1 MLVSAVTLGCAL
13 LLAQW
18 EGAPPSG
25 PPPVQDRDAPVRP
38 TPPLLTPAIPPSR
51 EPPFEP
57 QPADGQPA
65 QGEEGAPPVPPVSEG
80 PPPRTDEREQTLPA
94 SDSLDEEAPP
104 TGPLFQRPEDG
115 GSTRDEGA
123 PLVASVIQPPADP
136 LPVQDSER
144 PVVCLTLPPTPA
156 VPSGYWRAQ
165 CDSRERRCLI
175 SPQHELDMDGQE
187 TGRMLERARGCILER
202 DAAIPAD
209 ELRTYRLEPSI
220 ADAPRGW
227 YRDERGRVMQFNFDL
242 HRRIFLGG
250 AWSPLWRE
258 GVPRE
263 DRVRLDFGIAVEIA
277 DERHLHR
284 LRVLET
290 EVLLGQRTLDST
302 LLRYD
307 FSVERDDPLFRITT
321 FFGEP
326 RRYDI
331 SLDMGLWL
339 EALRVEEVERGEL
352 QGGFLTWGSVHATLD
367 LWHSRD
373 MVSYVRVR
381 AGPSAERD
389 YENDVNTL
397 VPGAVLEADLTLD
410 RDGFHHLRLGVEAE
424 KVLLSRA
431 IRGRPLR
438 PERLKVSAGYE
449 LILIAINDQP
459 LSLVVDARGMW
470 RNDIPYLPQRWEWS
484 ASAGLRFSLWAPARR
499 SAPTAQQARD

>member
-1 MLVSAVTLGCAL
+1 M
-13 LLAQW
+13 
-18 EGAPPSG
+18 
-25 PPPVQDRDAPVRP
+25 RP
-38 TPPLLTPAIPPSR
+38 TPPLLTPTIPPPAAT
-51 EPPFEP
+51 PPPETPFQP
-57 QPADGQPA
+57 QPADGQPL
-65 QGEEGAPPVPPVSEG
+65 QKPPPPGEQPAPPPSEE
-80 PPPRTDEREQTLPA
+80 PPA
-94 SDSLDEEAPP
+94 SLDDAAPS
-104 TGPLFQRPEDG
+104 TGPLFEHTP
-115 GSTRDEGA
+115 DEGV
-123 PLVASVIQPPADP
+123 PLVASAIQPPAHP
-136 LPVQDSER
+136 LPVQDPER

-175 SPQHELDMDGQE
+175 APQHELDMDGRE
-187 TGRMLERARGCILER
+187 TDRMLERARGCILER
-202 DAAIPAD
+202 DTSIPAD
-209 ELRTYRLEPSI
+209 ALRQYRLEPSI
-220 ADAPRGW
+220 ADAPPGW

-242 HRRIFLGG
+242 HRRIWLGG

-263 DRVRLDFGIAVEIA
+263 DRVRLDFGIALEISE
-277 DERHLHR
+277 ERHLHR

-290 EVLLGQRTLDST
+290 EVVLGQRTLDST

-307 FSVERDDPLFRITT
+307 FSVERNDPLFRITT

-389 YENDVNTL
+389 YENDVNSL

-410 RDGFHHLRLGVEAE
+410 RDGFHHLRVGVEAE

-431 IRGRPLR
+431 ILGRPLR

-449 LILIAINDQP
+449 RILIAINDQP